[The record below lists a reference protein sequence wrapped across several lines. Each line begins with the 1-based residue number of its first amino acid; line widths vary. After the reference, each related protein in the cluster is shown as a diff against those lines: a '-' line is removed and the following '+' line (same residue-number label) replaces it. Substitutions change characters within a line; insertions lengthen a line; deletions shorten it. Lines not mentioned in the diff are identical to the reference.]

1 MNKVVLKCGKYFIYF
16 LFLVLGTSSC
26 DKINESPIPYVYVSF
41 TVNLNIYN
49 DLNVPGNAMYFP
61 GAGFGG
67 VIVSC
72 FEPGIY
78 YAFDATCTNEASRS
92 CLVLK
97 NEDFEQ
103 CPCLFQDFILE
114 CNCCGSQFSRI
125 DGSFY
130 SGSASRPLKQY
141 NVSLMNN
148 NTLRVYN

>member
-1 MNKVVLKCGKYFIYF
+1 MRQLILKCMKYFIFF
-16 LFLVLGTSSC
+16 LFLVPGAPSC
-26 DKINESPIPYVYVSF
+26 DKINESPIPDVYVSF

-61 GAGFGG
+61 GPGIGG

-72 FEPGIY
+72 LEPGIY

-97 NEDFEQ
+97 NEEFEH

-114 CNCCGSQFSRI
+114 CNCCGSQFYRI
-125 DGSFY
+125 DGSLFN
-130 SGSASRPLKQY
+130 GPASIPLKHY

-148 NTLRVYN
+148 YTLRVYN

>member
-1 MNKVVLKCGKYFIYF
+1 MRQLVLKVGKYFIFF
-16 LFLVLGTSSC
+16 LFLALGAPSC
-26 DKINESPIPYVYVSF
+26 DKINESPIPDVYVSF

-61 GAGFGG
+61 GPGFGG

-72 FEPGIY
+72 FEPGLY

-97 NEDFEQ
+97 NEEFEH

-125 DGSFY
+125 DGSLFN
-130 SGSASRPLKQY
+130 GPASRPLKHY
-141 NVSLMNN
+141 NVSLINN
-148 NTLRVYN
+148 NTLRIYN